1 MVYFYSTSCFNECD
15 PPSLCAFHEIA
26 CWGSQ
31 VTLTN
36 KKILQNLKLSKKKM
50 TTNTPQTQS
59 LPQTSLYVG
68 DLHPLVTE
76 SLLYATFSSM
86 GHVLSARV
94 CRDVA
99 LHTSLGYG
107 YVNFENPKDGMHYC

>member
-1 MVYFYSTSCFNECD
+1 M
-15 PPSLCAFHEIA
+15 AA
-26 CWGSQ
+26 
-31 VTLTN
+31 
-36 KKILQNLKLSKKKM
+36 
-50 TTNTPQTQS
+50 TTTPAQS

-76 SLLYATFSSM
+76 SLLYATFSQM

-107 YVNFENPKDGMHYC
+107 YVNFENPKDGKLLQSC